1 MHCDTMQ
8 TAGDVYMTDQ
18 RERKTVSFV
27 IPCYRSAQT
36 IGGVVDEISRTM
48 ETEPLSLHYAYE
60 VVLVC
65 DGSPDDT
72 FEVIRSIAAE
82 KPNVTGLD
90 LASNFGQHAALMAG
104 LREAKGDIVICL
116 DDDGQTPADQCGRLL
131 QKLEEGFDAVYAS
144 YDHKQHSG
152 YRNFGSR
159 LNDWMTRVMLGKPRA
174 LQVTSYFAVRR
185 FVVDDMIRYENAYPY
200 VIGLVLRA
208 TKRIANVPV
217 DHRKREIGESGYTF
231 AKLLALWM
239 NGFTAF
245 SIKPLRMATACGGV
259 LAVGGFL
266 YGVWTIIKHLFI
278 DPSQPQGW
286 SALMS
291 AVLFIG
297 GVVLIMLGLI
307 GEYIGRVYMSM
318 NAAPQ
323 YVIRERVHAGR

>member
-1 MHCDTMQ
+1 
-8 TAGDVYMTDQ
+8 MTQ
-18 RERKTVSFV
+18 GSEKKTVSFV

-36 IGGVVDEISRTM
+36 IGGVVEEIARTM
-48 ETEPLSLHYAYE
+48 SSEPLVSRYDYE
-60 VVLVC
+60 AVLVC
-65 DGSPDDT
+65 DGSPDNT
-72 FEVIRSIAAE
+72 FEVIKEIAA
-82 KPNVTGLD
+82 NDTHVNGVD

-104 LREAKGDIVICL
+104 LREAKGDVVICL
-116 DDDGQTPADQCGRLL
+116 DDDGQTPGNQCGRLL
-131 QKLEEGFDAVYAS
+131 DKLEEGYDAVYAS

-159 LNDWMTRVMLGKPRA
+159 LNDWMTRVMLGKPRE
-174 LQVTSYFAVRR
+174 LQVTSYFAVKR
-185 FVVDDMIRYENAYPY
+185 FVVDEMIRYENAYPY
-200 VIGLVLRA
+200 VIGLVLRT
-208 TKRIANVPV
+208 TKHIANVPV

-231 AKLLALWM
+231 GKLLALWL

-245 SIKPLRMATACGGV
+245 SIKPLRMATACGGI
-259 LAVGGFL
+259 LAAGGIV
-266 YGVWTIIKHLFI
+266 YGIWTIIKHLFI
-278 DPSQPQGW
+278 NPDQPQGW

-323 YVIRERVHAGR
+323 YVIREKTNP